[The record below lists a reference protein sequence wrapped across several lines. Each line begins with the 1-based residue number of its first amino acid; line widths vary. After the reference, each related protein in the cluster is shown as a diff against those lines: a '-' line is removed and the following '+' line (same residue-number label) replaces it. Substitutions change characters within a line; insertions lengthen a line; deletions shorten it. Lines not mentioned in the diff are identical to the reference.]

1 VDCLANFSQVCR
13 AKVPRSEAI
22 FSCVLPPSSATTFH
36 RSWGRAALPP
46 PHRQLPAR
54 AGAAHREWAAG
65 APQRRLTGG
74 TCRGLVTPCG
84 GRRTGVL
91 ESSDPNKA
99 NRRSY
104 GSLIKNPAL
113 LSWFYFVR
121 ENIVFSAFRAPVTK
135 VSGARFA
142 YKDGEVFHLW
152 TRAWWI
158 FHSPLHEFTGF
169 RWVKSWKVLIN

>member
-22 FSCVLPPSSATTFH
+22 FSCVLPPSSAAASAPAAPGSRG
-36 RSWGRAALPP
+36 RSSPRVSGR
-46 PHRQLPAR
+46 R
-54 AGAAHREWAAG
+54 
-65 APQRRLTGG
+65 PQRRLTGG
-74 TCRGLVTPCG
+74 TCRGLVTSYGRTPCG

-152 TRAWWI
+152 TRA
-158 FHSPLHEFTGF
+158 
-169 RWVKSWKVLIN
+169 